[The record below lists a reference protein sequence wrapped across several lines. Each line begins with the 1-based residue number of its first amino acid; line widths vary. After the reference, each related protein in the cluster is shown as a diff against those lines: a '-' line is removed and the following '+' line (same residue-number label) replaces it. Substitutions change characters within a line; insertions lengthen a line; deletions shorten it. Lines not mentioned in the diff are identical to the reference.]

1 MISILIV
8 VSWHGHHPSYCCQ
21 FIRACGSFS
30 KKVFVIAPEAADPL
44 ERLGG
49 DQSIAA
55 KTEVIHFANRYSRSG
70 FSKIRS
76 LIDDYRD
83 LRKFVSSII
92 DAEPKAKVFLFH
104 TDLGSFFWNISHLPL
119 LVLLIRG
126 LLPWSCSG
134 LLISP
139 DREWPL
145 EKAGRYLGR
154 LLGEAADHRN
164 RLRFLRA
171 ASDVFLRGVGKVIR
185 NLYLRQRN
193 FVFRRS
199 SFDLIVLEDER
210 YMDSLTSCTGKKTV
224 FLPETTSVEVADP
237 PPDLVRHIS
246 ERKGGLTVVGL
257 LGAISPRKGI
267 DLLAGVLRNF
277 NTEGFLFV
285 VAGPCD
291 PNEFPASLRNFLT
304 NEVGNYS
311 NVIFS
316 PHSIPSES
324 EFNAIIKACDILY
337 CAYKGHLHSSN
348 VISKAAAFGK
358 PVLVSGGELMAK
370 RITEY
375 RMGTVLTERTADAC
389 IKALRL
395 MVTSEFQQEMKESA
409 RFDQFMQDH
418 SFESLQRVMTEL
430 SEETGFN
437 GKA

>member
-8 VSWHGHHPSYCCQ
+8 VSWHGHHPSYCTQ

-30 KKVFVIAPEAADPL
+30 EKIFVIAPEGADPL
-44 ERLGG
+44 ERLGV

-55 KTEVIHFANRYSRSG
+55 KTEVIHFSNRYSRSG

-76 LIDDYRD
+76 LIDDYSD
-83 LRKFVSSII
+83 LRKIVSSII
-92 DAEPKAKVFLFH
+92 EAEPKAKVFLFH
-104 TDLGSFFWNISHLPL
+104 TDLGSFFWNISHLPM
-119 LVLLIRG
+119 LVLLIRV

-134 LLISP
+134 LIISP

-145 EKAGRYLGR
+145 EKAGNWLDH

-164 RLRFLRA
+164 PLRFLRA
-171 ASDVFLRGVGKVIR
+171 ASDVFLHGVGKVIR
-185 NLYLRQRN
+185 NLYFWQRN
-193 FVFRRS
+193 FVLRRS
-199 SFDLIVLEDER
+199 FFDLIALEDER
-210 YMDSLTSCTGKKTV
+210 YMDSLTSCTGKKTA

-246 ERKGGLTVVGL
+246 ERKGGLIVVGL
-257 LGAISPRKGI
+257 LGAIGPRKGI

-304 NEVGNYS
+304 NEICNYS

-316 PHSIPSES
+316 PHSIPSEP

-370 RITEY
+370 RVVEY
-375 RMGTVLTERTADAC
+375 RLGIVLPERSAKAC
-389 IKALRL
+389 IDALRK
-395 MVTSEFQQEMKESA
+395 MGSSMYFREFQETSKFSQYME
-409 RFDQFMQDH
+409 DH
-418 SFESLQRVMTEL
+418 SFESLQRVMISL
-430 SEETGFN
+430 SE
-437 GKA
+437 AQSR